1 VIHTVKGFCIV
12 DEAEVDVFWN
22 SLAFFMIQQT
32 LAICCLSYV
41 NLLLLFFFYSIVF
54 LYFLRIAFEASNL
67 IQKVLNH
74 KDNKFSRLSA
84 VIPDARM
91 NRTISKY

>member
-1 VIHTVKGFCIV
+1 LDFTSCKGVLMSKISYDDFTKMDLRVAKIVSVEQIPGKTRIVK
-12 DEAEVDVFWN
+12 
-22 SLAFFMIQQT
+22 
-32 LAICCLSYV
+32 
-41 NLLLLFFFYSIVF
+41 
-54 LYFLRIAFEASNL
+54 RIAFEASNL